1 MNGLLFDKINF
12 YSLTQNILWTA
23 CVVNSV
29 SFHFRWHIRGKYTHK
44 TWLFQSCLVSLQST
58 GLFVTQPNL
67 MGHFAGRID
76 WKKPIWRQQVM
87 TSLCTNDMTAVSLI
101 DCILTQWPLIVL
113 KSSWVD
119 SQWAEL
125 NGNTPCLCV
134 ARPTHVVSSSLK
146 RVIHYWNFIPEGETH
161 ITHCIVW

>member
-1 MNGLLFDKINF
+1 MKIQVSHMYRKPRICEPLVSWISSHSIFDDTF
-12 YSLTQNILWTA
+12 Q
-23 CVVNSV
+23 VNNP
-29 SFHFRWHIRGKYTHK
+29 HR

-58 GLFVTQPNL
+58 GLFVTESNWWAISRDILTERNRFEDNKSWHHCAPMICPL
-67 MGHFAGRID
+67 FHF
-76 WKKPIWRQQVM
+76 
-87 TSLCTNDMTAVSLI
+87 
-101 DCILTQWPLIVL
+101 LTQWPLIVL

-134 ARPTHVVSSSLK
+134 ARPIHVVSFSVK
-146 RVIHYWNFIPEGETH
+146 WVIRYWSFILEEETH